1 MPSLYHRYIYHVCV
15 CVLTKMAWYYTKQL
29 EEHATFVSLYL
40 VGRQYQPFFLSFSSQ
55 TYVEFITEMG
65 GVWLERHLLA
75 IFHHILE
82 LLASPKTTA
91 THIDSVYARKCAS
104 FILNTCVSRLLGESA
119 QLLATKHLCKL
130 VTQVVTATLPSSTAP
145 GTVSKLELVTSTLK
159 LLLLHCGRKG
169 EGRI

>member
-1 MPSLYHRYIYHVCV
+1 MSCWKAVPNIPLCFS
-15 CVLTKMAWYYTKQL
+15 
-29 EEHATFVSLYL
+29 
-40 VGRQYQPFFLSFSSQ
+40 FFFFDSAQ

-145 GTVSKLELVTSTLK
+145 GTVSKLELVTLTSYC
-159 LLLLHCGRKG
+159 HYVVGGR
-169 EGRI
+169 